1 MTDYRLRFNT
11 EAECA
16 EVLAA
21 AKISAPNDKY
31 ITDVIGPILAEVDE
45 DNVIVVP
52 GDSRWHINLR
62 CLVELTP
69 SQYTELEP
77 FIVTPTNPV
86 RNWA

>member
-1 MTDYRLRFNT
+1 MTDYRLRFST

-16 EVLAA
+16 EVFAA
-21 AKISAPNDKY
+21 AQISAPNSKY
-31 ITDVIGPILAEVDE
+31 FTDIIGQVLPEMDE
-45 DNVIVVP
+45 NGVVTKP
-52 GDSRWHINLR
+52 GDNRWHVNLR
-62 CLVELTP
+62 CLVELTA